1 MQKQNAQLAV
11 ECVLERQ
18 YSQLEGEHFPCGM
31 AMCMSMGNVQWV
43 ADGCWFAALSFGLTW
58 EAQADKPALGS
69 YYLDLGDKL
78 NAVCPSCIFLLEG
91 TGQSKFLGVDW
102 CHS

>member
-1 MQKQNAQLAV
+1 MRLLTLQDSRKESIIHAAWP
-11 ECVLERQ
+11 
-18 YSQLEGEHFPCGM
+18 YD
-31 AMCMSMGNVQWV
+31 VQWN
-43 ADGCWFAALSFGLTW
+43 ADGCWCAALSFGLTW

-102 CHS
+102 CLS